1 MLEDSPPFSA
11 RRPSISLDDGGAP
24 VLLDA
29 EDGELSAAGRPIV
42 LTSFVRRADQP
53 ATYRWSIAFSIVAH
67 VVLIGL
73 SLWFGRAV
81 ILPRLEPVAVLLR
94 SRPPRP
100 PPPAREAKQEALR
113 KGGRGIS
120 LPKAVAK
127 DIQPEEELSFASQ
140 TEPATSGHT
149 GRWVG
154 GVGDAIAQGPGW
166 ADGVESGAVLRRSL
180 SRDPQPIHTAW
191 DCDFLGEP
199 EGKVI
204 VGVRVH
210 VSDSGRVMHVTVI
223 RGGPAIFNA
232 AAIECAMR
240 ERFRP
245 ALDVNGNPC
254 ERDGE
259 VDILF
264 FRTGHAF
271 AKEPPP
277 PKPAAPAPPPL
288 VGPQPDLPVQLDE
301 TPEPGDAP
309 STPTK

>member
-1 MLEDSPPFSA
+1 MLEETPPLAGRYPTISADDSTA
-11 RRPSISLDDGGAP
+11 SLLTEP
-24 VLLDA
+24 
-29 EDGELSAAGRPIV
+29 EDQPEVSKVERPIV
-42 LTSFVRRADQP
+42 LTSFGRGSNGP
-53 ATYRWSIAFSIVAH
+53 NYRGSVAFSILAH
-67 VVLIGL
+67 VFLVGL
-73 SLWFGRAV
+73 SLWLGRAV
-81 ILPRLEPVAVLLR
+81 VVPRLEPVAVLLR

-100 PPPAREAKQEALR
+100 PPPAEPKQEALK

-140 TEPATSGHT
+140 TEPATSGTT

-154 GVGDAIAQGPGW
+154 GMGTGAAQGPGW

-191 DCDFLGEP
+191 DCDFVGEP
-199 EGKVI
+199 VGRVV

-210 VSDSGRVMHVTVI
+210 VSESGRVTRVTVI
-223 RGGPAIFNA
+223 RPGPSVFNGA
-232 AAIECAMR
+232 AVECALR

-245 ALDVNGNPC
+245 ALDVNGSPC

-264 FRTGHAF
+264 FRTGQAF
-271 AKEPPP
+271 AKQQPPP
-277 PKPAAPAPPPL
+277 VPVVAAPPPL
-288 VGPQPDLPVQLDE
+288 VGPQPDLPVQLDDS
-301 TPEPGDAP
+301 PAPSDAP
-309 STPTK
+309 PSQK

>member
-1 MLEDSPPFSA
+1 MLEETPPLAGRYPIISADDSAAS
-11 RRPSISLDDGGAP
+11 

-29 EDGELSAAGRPIV
+29 EDRGEVSEVGRPIV
-42 LTSFVRRADQP
+42 LTSFGRRSGAP
-53 ATYRWSIAFSIVAH
+53 AYRGSIAFSIVAH
-67 VVLIGL
+67 MFLIGL
-73 SLWFGRAV
+73 SLWLGRAV
-81 ILPRLEPVAVLLR
+81 VLPRMEPIAVLLR

-100 PPPAREAKQEALR
+100 PPPPEPKQEALK
-113 KGGRGIS
+113 KGGRGVS

-140 TEPATSGHT
+140 TEPANSGPT

-154 GVGDAIAQGPGW
+154 GMGTGAAQGPGW

-191 DCDFLGEP
+191 DCDFAGEP
-199 EGKVI
+199 EGRVV

-210 VSDSGRVMHVTVI
+210 VSDSGRVTHVTVV
-223 RGGPAIFNA
+223 RPGPSIFNS

-245 ALDVNGNPC
+245 ALDMNGNPC

-271 AKEPPP
+271 AKQPPP
-277 PKPAAPAPPPL
+277 PVPVVVAPPPL

-301 TPEPGDAP
+301 SPAPGDAP
-309 STPTK
+309 PSPK